1 MESSAQRSTSAP
13 RRRPTGIRWLVYW
26 SGRGLQVIGLLLLWW
41 VLLLFADTN
50 GMAVLLQL
58 SLIAAVV
65 FYAGWVCTVWAR
77 KGC

>member
-1 MESSAQRSTSAP
+1 MEPSTQHRASAP
-13 RRRPTGIRWLVYW
+13 RRRPAGIRGLAYW
-26 SGRGLQVIGLLLLWW
+26 SGRGLQVIGLLLLWS

-58 SLIAAVV
+58 SLVAAVV
-65 FYAGWVCTVWAR
+65 FYAGWICTVWAR